1 MLLVLPTQ
9 PAADVTSKRGV
20 NAAILKGPRCYL
32 QRSDFGTQGVDIVCG
47 NGRGGGVPKS
57 SDTLLEQFRFDL
69 QKCVFGDMLHEK
81 QPPQPNLNEG
91 LQRNQREEEAG
102 NRVELKCSDSQTNT

>member
-20 NAAILKGPRCYL
+20 NAAILKEPRCYL
-32 QRSDFGTQGVDIVCG
+32 QRSDFGTQGVNIVCG

-57 SDTLLEQFRFDL
+57 SDTLVEQFRFDL
-69 QKCVFGDMLHEK
+69 QNVFLGSCCMRSSRR
-81 QPPQPNLNEG
+81 NETFMKDCNEISVRKKPG
-91 LQRNQREEEAG
+91 TG
-102 NRVELKCSDSQTNT
+102 